1 MPQFTPMELKLRI
14 KRIPN
19 HNELGVGFTT
29 KERSNVETPPYVE
42 LQPRRTLSEFMEA
55 SSASSSSTAAPAP
68 SATPDAAPAPAPAPS
83 NAAPPP
89 PSLPPIDSLSTAP
102 IKTQIAVLDTLFER
116 STELH
121 TLVLPTL
128 RRKRTPTADS
138 SAGGPGPA
146 TSEADHESPLSSYTS
161 LIRHV
166 GSLLASLASQSAS
179 FGTTP
184 SPQQQ
189 KLHGILGSHPRLG
202 AKKVESAQSQA
213 EQAQLNQGGAEEAE
227 KLKALNDEYEQRFPG
242 LRYVVFV
249 NGRSRPVVMEDMR
262 RRIDR
267 GDPKEE
273 EQEAIKAMVDIALDR
288 AKKLNA
294 VD

>member
-19 HNELGVGFTT
+19 HNDLGVGFTT
-29 KERSNVETPPYVE
+29 KERRNVETPPYVE
-42 LQPRRTLSEFMEA
+42 LQPRRTPSEFMEA
-55 SSASSSSTAAPAP
+55 SRASSSRHCCS
-68 SATPDAAPAPAPAPS
+68 S
-83 NAAPPP
+83 
-89 PSLPPIDSLSTAP
+89 SLPPIASLSTAP
-102 IKTQIAVLDTLFER
+102 IKTQIAVLDTLFEP

-121 TLVLPTL
+121 TLVLPIL
-128 RRKRTPTADS
+128 RRKRAPAADLGT
-138 SAGGPGPA
+138 GGPASA
-146 TSEADHESPLSSYTS
+146 TSEPEPESPFASYTT
-161 LIRHV
+161 LIQHV
-166 GSLLASLASQSAS
+166 GSLMSSLSSQSS
-179 FGTTP
+179 SSGTP
-184 SPQQQ
+184 NPQQQ

-202 AKKVESAQSQA
+202 AKKIESAQSQA
-213 EQAQLNQGGAEEAE
+213 EQAQLNQGGADEAE

-249 NGRSRPVVMEDMR
+249 NGRSRPVVMEDMH

-273 EQEAIKAMVDIALDR
+273 EKEAIKAMVDIALDR

>member
-19 HNELGVGFTT
+19 HNDLGVGFTT
-29 KERSNVETPPYVE
+29 KERRNVDTPPYVE
-42 LQPRRTLSEFMEA
+42 LQPRRTLPEFME
-55 SSASSSSTAAPAP
+55 SSGASSSSTAAAA
-68 SATPDAAPAPAPAPS
+68 ATPDAA
-83 NAAPPP
+83 AAPPKAAAAPP
-89 PSLPPIDSLSTAP
+89 PSLPPITSLSTAP
-102 IKTQIAVLDTLFER
+102 IKAQLAVLDTLFEP

-128 RRKRTPTADS
+128 RPKRATAATGAADDGSPTAKS
-138 SAGGPGPA
+138 GP
-146 TSEADHESPLSSYTS
+146 ESPFASYKA

-166 GSLLASLASQSAS
+166 GSLMTSLSSQSS
-179 FGTTP
+179 SSSSP
-184 SPQQQ
+184 SSSLGSQQQ
-189 KLHGILGSHPRLG
+189 QKKLHGILGSHPRLG

-273 EQEAIKAMVDIALDR
+273 EQEAIRAMVDIAIDR
-288 AKKLNA
+288 AKKLGA
-294 VD
+294 AH

>member
-19 HNELGVGFTT
+19 HNDLGVGFTT
-29 KERSNVETPPYVE
+29 KERRNVETPPYVE

-55 SSASSSSTAAPAP
+55 SSASSSTAAP
-68 SATPDAAPAPAPAPS
+68 SATPDAAPAPSKAT
-83 NAAPPP
+83 PP
-89 PSLPPIDSLSTAP
+89 PSLPPIASLSTAP
-102 IKTQIAVLDTLFER
+102 IKTQIIVLDTLFEP

-128 RRKRTPTADS
+128 RRKHAPAADS
-138 SAGGPGPA
+138 GAGGPGSA
-146 TSEADHESPLSSYTS
+146 TSKPDHESPLSSYTS

-166 GSLLASLASQSAS
+166 GSLMTSLASQSS
-179 FGTTP
+179 SSGTTP

-202 AKKVESAQSQA
+202 AKK
-213 EQAQLNQGGAEEAE
+213 EAE
-227 KLKALNDEYEQRFPG
+227 KLKALNDEYEQKFPG

>member
-29 KERSNVETPPYVE
+29 KERSNVETPPYIE
-42 LQPRRTLSEFMEA
+42 LQPRRTLSDFMEA

-68 SATPDAAPAPAPAPS
+68 SATPDAAPAPAP
-83 NAAPPP
+83 
-89 PSLPPIDSLSTAP
+89 
-102 IKTQIAVLDTLFER
+102 IAVLDTLFER

-138 SAGGPGPA
+138 GAGGPGPA
-146 TSEADHESPLSSYTS
+146 TSEVDHESPLSSYTS

-166 GSLLASLASQSAS
+166 GSLLASLASQSS
-179 FGTTP
+179 SPGTTP

-202 AKKVESAQSQA
+202 AKK
-213 EQAQLNQGGAEEAE
+213 EAE

-267 GDPKEE
+267 GDSKEE

-294 VD
+294 ID

>member
-29 KERSNVETPPYVE
+29 KERRNVETPPYVE
-42 LQPRRTLSEFMEA
+42 LQPRRPLSEFME
-55 SSASSSSTAAPAP
+55 SPSTSSSSAAA
-68 SATPDAAPAPAPAPS
+68 ATPDSAT
-83 NAAPPP
+83 APPKAAAAP
-89 PSLPPIDSLSTAP
+89 PSLPPIASLSTAP
-102 IKTQIAVLDTLFER
+102 IKTQLAVLDTLFEP

-128 RRKRTPTADS
+128 RPKRA
-138 SAGGPGPA
+138 SAAA
-146 TSEADHESPLSSYTS
+146 TSEPAPESPFASYAS

-166 GSLLASLASQSAS
+166 GSLMTSLSSQSS
-179 FGTTP
+179 SSSP
-184 SPQQQ
+184 SAQQQ
-189 KLHGILGSHPRLG
+189 KKLHGILGSHPRLG

-227 KLKALNDEYEQRFPG
+227 KLKTLNDEYEQKFPG

-262 RRIDR
+262 RRIHR

-273 EQEAIKAMVDIALDR
+273 EQEAIRAMVDIALDR
-288 AKKLNA
+288 AKKLDTA
-294 VD
+294 D

>member
-29 KERSNVETPPYVE
+29 KERRNVPTPPYVE
-42 LQPRRTLSEFMEA
+42 LQPRRTLSEFMES
-55 SSASSSSTAAPAP
+55 SSASSSSAAA
-68 SATPDAAPAPAPAPS
+68 ATPDTAT
-83 NAAPPP
+83 APPKAAAP
-89 PSLPPIDSLSTAP
+89 PSLPPIASLSTAP
-102 IKTQIAVLDTLFER
+102 IKTQLAVLDLLFEP

-128 RRKRTPTADS
+128 RLKRA
-138 SAGGPGPA
+138 SAAG
-146 TSEADHESPLSSYTS
+146 TSEPTPESPFASYAS

-166 GSLLASLASQSAS
+166 GSLVTSLSSQSS
-179 FGTTP
+179 SSSSP
-184 SPQQQ
+184 SAQQQ
-189 KLHGILGSHPRLG
+189 KKLHGILGSHPRLG

-227 KLKALNDEYEQRFPG
+227 KLKALNDEYEQKFPG

-273 EQEAIKAMVDIALDR
+273 EQEAIRAMVDIALDR
-288 AKKLNA
+288 AKKLDTA
-294 VD
+294 D

>member
-29 KERSNVETPPYVE
+29 KERRNVETPPYVE
-42 LQPRRTLSEFMEA
+42 LQPRRTLSEFME
-55 SSASSSSTAAPAP
+55 SPSASRRRR
-68 SATPDAAPAPAPAPS
+68 
-83 NAAPPP
+83 P
-89 PSLPPIDSLSTAP
+89 PSLPPIASLSTAP
-102 IKTQIAVLDTLFER
+102 IKTQLAVLDTLFEP

-128 RRKRTPTADS
+128 RPKRG
-138 SAGGPGPA
+138 SAAA
-146 TSEADHESPLSSYTS
+146 TSEPTPESPFASYAS

-166 GSLLASLASQSAS
+166 GSLMTSLTSQSS
-179 FGTTP
+179 P
-184 SPQQQ
+184 SSSPSAQQQ
-189 KLHGILGSHPRLG
+189 KKLHGILGSHPRLG

-227 KLKALNDEYEQRFPG
+227 KLKALNDEYEQKFPG

-273 EQEAIKAMVDIALDR
+273 EQEAIRAMVDIALDR
-288 AKKLNA
+288 ATKLETA
-294 VD
+294 G

>member
-29 KERSNVETPPYVE
+29 KERRNVETPPYVE
-42 LQPRRTLSEFMEA
+42 LQPRRTLSEFME
-55 SSASSSSTAAPAP
+55 SPSASSSSAAA
-68 SATPDAAPAPAPAPS
+68 ATPDTATTAPTTAA
-83 NAAPPP
+83 AAP
-89 PSLPPIDSLSTAP
+89 PSLPPIASLSTAP
-102 IKTQIAVLDTLFER
+102 IKTQLAVLDTLFEP

-128 RRKRTPTADS
+128 RPKRG
-138 SAGGPGPA
+138 SAAA
-146 TSEADHESPLSSYTS
+146 TSEPTPESPFASYAS

-166 GSLLASLASQSAS
+166 GSLMTSLTSQSS
-179 FGTTP
+179 P
-184 SPQQQ
+184 SSSPSAQQQ
-189 KLHGILGSHPRLG
+189 KKLHGILGSHPRLG

-227 KLKALNDEYEQRFPG
+227 KLKALNDEYEQKFPG

-273 EQEAIKAMVDIALDR
+273 EQEAIRAMVDIALDR
-288 AKKLNA
+288 ATKLETA
-294 VD
+294 G

>member
-19 HNELGVGFTT
+19 HNDLGVGFTT
-29 KERSNVETPPYVE
+29 KERRNVDTPPYVE
-42 LQPRRTLSEFMEA
+42 LQPRRTLPEFMESSGA
-55 SSASSSSTAAPAP
+55 SSRCC
-68 SATPDAAPAPAPAPS
+68 
-83 NAAPPP
+83 PP
-89 PSLPPIDSLSTAP
+89 PSLPPITSLSTAP
-102 IKTQIAVLDTLFER
+102 IKAQLAVLDTLFEP

-128 RRKRTPTADS
+128 RPKRATAATGAADDGSPTAKS
-138 SAGGPGPA
+138 GP
-146 TSEADHESPLSSYTS
+146 ESPFASYKA

-166 GSLLASLASQSAS
+166 GSLMTSLSSQSS
-179 FGTTP
+179 SSSSP
-184 SPQQQ
+184 SSSLGSQQQ
-189 KLHGILGSHPRLG
+189 QKKLHGILGSHPRLG

-273 EQEAIKAMVDIALDR
+273 EQEAIRAMVDIAIDR
-288 AKKLNA
+288 AKKLGA
-294 VD
+294 AH